1 MTSDWISDEDFEEI
15 ADELFD
21 DEQQEKES
29 ASTATEVAPND
40 EGDGTPLPYV
50 DQDVAEELVG
60 DSAPTWLGMR
70 WREIPEADQPAAWNG
85 LRAWVDWLIKEYRLP
100 TAVVP
105 PCWYKHPDITAE
117 LYAGMNMEYK
127 VWEEQAPSLSPMM
140 FWHTNLQQMIH
151 RLREAVTTAGCVAS
165 GEHKPEPAGA
175 HELNYD
181 ETDWHHHVTTAHST
195 QQFDRPDQ
203 GVLYVRAGVVDSTGK
218 TIAHSEPVGIKHPD
232 PNNVPGVDIE
242 YLSTNADYNVLEVHW
257 KRHNNEQ
264 SLVWETSTDGQTWVK
279 AGEDPHQS
287 DDHDD

>member
-151 RLREAVTTAGCVAS
+151 RLRKLSPQPDVSPVVS
-165 GEHKPEPAGA
+165 ISPNRQA
-175 HELNYD
+175 HMN
-181 ETDWHHHVTTAHST
+181 
-195 QQFDRPDQ
+195 
-203 GVLYVRAGVVDSTGK
+203 
-218 TIAHSEPVGIKHPD
+218 
-232 PNNVPGVDIE
+232 
-242 YLSTNADYNVLEVHW
+242 
-257 KRHNNEQ
+257 
-264 SLVWETSTDGQTWVK
+264 
-279 AGEDPHQS
+279 
-287 DDHDD
+287 